1 MDKKELDKLLDKFG
15 IEDIFFDLIN
25 SLSAVKGLS
34 EIDSNASDEKALVVN
49 ALNVLIDNQDME
61 RCSFY
66 LLDEDQ
72 YLVNVTG
79 LSSDEHAAGKA
90 LANYHPS
97 KFKIGEGVI
106 GLAAQTGELQFCN
119 DCSNDARFQKGQLTT
134 PGLFP
139 GSLISVPVFA
149 ENQLLGVLNTSHPD
163 SNYFTDWH
171 IRLLHI
177 YKNMLGQLITN
188 CRLFQKMDRQI
199 ASRTEQLE
207 KALKHTEK
215 LKDHYENQAMI
226 DDLTGLFNR
235 RYFFNQAKM
244 AIANTI
250 RYGQVLCVLV
260 IDIDFFKKLN
270 DTYGHQCGD
279 QVLIH
284 VAKMLN
290 LQMRDSDIL
299 VRFGGEEFVVIFT
312 NTNCQNG
319 KVFAE
324 RIRETIETSVCNYK
338 DHQLKATVSIGVY
351 CLDQAHAMQ
360 SQNNIDEIIHYAD
373 LALYEAKATGRNKVT
388 VFSQNL
394 LEVSQSL

>member
-1 MDKKELDKLLDKFG
+1 MDKQELEKLLDKFG

-49 ALNVLIDNQDME
+49 ALNVLIGNQDME

-66 LLDEDQ
+66 LLEEDQ
-72 YLVNVTG
+72 GLVNVTG
-79 LSSDEHAAGKA
+79 LSSDEHIAGKQ
-90 LANYHPS
+90 LANYRPS
-97 KFKIGEGVI
+97 KFKMGEGVI
-106 GLAAQTGELQFCN
+106 GLAAQTGELQLCN
-119 DCSNDARFQKGQLTT
+119 DCANDSRFQKGQQTAQDII
-134 PGLFP
+134 P

-149 ENQLLGVLNTSHPD
+149 DKQLLGVLNISHPD

-188 CRLFQKMDRQI
+188 CRLFQKMEKQI
-199 ASRTEQLE
+199 ANRTEQLE
-207 KALKHTEK
+207 KTLKNVEK

-235 RYFFNQAKM
+235 RYFFIQAEM

-250 RYGQVLCVLV
+250 RYGQVLCLLV

-284 VAKMLN
+284 VADILK

-299 VRFGGEEFVVIFT
+299 VRYGGEEFVVIFT
-312 NTNCQNG
+312 NTNCHNG
-319 KVFAE
+319 KIFAE
-324 RIRETIETSVCNYK
+324 RIRQSIEDSACNYK
-338 DHQLKATVSIGVY
+338 DHRLKTTVSIGVY
-351 CLDQAHAMQ
+351 CLDQEHAKQ
-360 SQNNIDEIIHYAD
+360 SQNNIDEIIHCAD
-373 LALYEAKATGRNKVT
+373 LALYKAKAAGRNNVT
-388 VFSQNL
+388 VFNQKL
-394 LEVSQSL
+394 LQENQSI

>member
-1 MDKKELDKLLDKFG
+1 MDKKELNKLLDKFG
-15 IEDIFFDLIN
+15 IEDVFFDLIN

-34 EIDSNASDEKALVVN
+34 EIDSNASDEKALVAK
-49 ALNVLIDNQDME
+49 ALDVLIDNQDIE

-66 LLDEDQ
+66 LLDEEQ

-79 LSSDEHAAGKA
+79 LSSDEHAAGKL
-90 LANYHPS
+90 LAKYNPS
-97 KFKIGEGVI
+97 KFKVGEGVI

-119 DCSNDARFQKGQLTT
+119 DCANDSRFQKARQAAE
-134 PGLFP
+134 GLFP

-149 ENQLLGVLNTSHPD
+149 EKQLLGVLNISHPD

-199 ASRTEQLE
+199 ARRTEQLE
-207 KALKHTEK
+207 KALKHAEK
-215 LKDHYENQAMI
+215 LKDHYENKAMI

-250 RYGQVLCVLV
+250 RHGQVLCVLV

-284 VAKMLN
+284 VAEMLN

-312 NTNCQNG
+312 NTDCRNG
-319 KVFAE
+319 KIFAE
-324 RIRETIETSVCNYK
+324 RIRETIEKSVCDYK
-338 DHQLKATVSIGVY
+338 GHQLKTAVSIGVY
-351 CLDQAHAMQ
+351 CLDQAHAKQ
-360 SQNNIDEIIHYAD
+360 SENNIDEIIHYAD

-388 VFSQNL
+388 VFSQKL
-394 LEVSQSL
+394 LEVSQAI

>member
-1 MDKKELDKLLDKFG
+1 VDRNELNKLLDKFG
-15 IEDIFFDLIN
+15 IEDIFFDLVN

-34 EIDSNASDEKALVVN
+34 EIDSNVSDEKALVVS

-72 YLVNVTG
+72 NLVNVSG
-79 LSSDEHAAGKA
+79 LSSEEHIAGKA
-90 LANYHPS
+90 LGNYRPS

-106 GLAAQTGELQFCN
+106 GLAAQTGELQRCN
-119 DCSNDARFQKGQLTT
+119 DCANDSRFQKNQQTAQGV
-134 PGLFP
+134 FP

-149 ENQLLGVLNTSHPD
+149 EKQLLGILNISHPD

-188 CRLFQKMDRQI
+188 CRLFQKMEKQI
-199 ASRTEQLE
+199 ANRTEKLE
-207 KALKHTEK
+207 KALKNVEQ
-215 LKDHYENQAMI
+215 LKDRYENLAMI

-235 RYFFNQAKM
+235 RYFFIQAEM

-250 RYGQVLCVLV
+250 RYGQLLCVLV

-279 QVLIH
+279 QVLVH
-284 VAKMLN
+284 VAELLKA
-290 LQMRDSDIL
+290 QMRDSDIL
-299 VRFGGEEFVVIFT
+299 VRYGGEEFIVIFT
-312 NTNCQNG
+312 NTDCQKG
-319 KVFAE
+319 KIFAE
-324 RIRETIETSVCNYK
+324 RIRETIETSVYDFK
-338 DHQLKATVSIGVY
+338 DNQLKTTVSIGVY
-351 CLDQAHAMQ
+351 CLDQAHAKQ
-360 SQNNIDEIIHYAD
+360 GVNNIDEIIHCAD
-373 LALYEAKATGRNKVT
+373 LALYEAKAVGRNQVV
-388 VFSQNL
+388 VFNEKLLSTRQN
-394 LEVSQSL
+394 